1 MEEKTVYTIT
11 LADGRVIENLTMNG
25 SNFVSETAVEETMFR
40 NNCSPMT
47 VSDGT
52 NTEIHEHAKLV
63 QVAVYGGKYYLA
75 FRDISEQEL
84 KDEKIRADIDYL
96 AMMTDTDLEEG

>member
-1 MEEKTVYTIT
+1 MERPVK
-11 LADGRVIENLTMNG
+11 
-25 SNFVSETAVEETMFR
+25 
-40 NNCSPMT
+40 
-47 VSDGT
+47 
-52 NTEIHEHAKLV
+52 H
-63 QVAVYGGKYYLA
+63 YLA